1 MDQIR
6 TGEIIRM
13 MRLQKKMT
21 QSALAEK
28 IGVSDK
34 AVSKWERGCGAPD
47 VSILPVLAAELGI
60 DMENLI
66 NGEMEENELINGN
79 MKKLKFY
86 VCPDCGNIIFSAEEA
101 SVSCC
106 GKKLTALEPKKASDD
121 EKLSTEIIENEIYV
135 SSSHEMTRDNYISFA
150 ALLRDDTVIVR
161 KFYPEWNMET
171 RFPRGMNGILVWY
184 STRDG
189 AFYQYAK

>member
-6 TGEIIRM
+6 TGEIIRAL
-13 MRLQKKMT
+13 RLKKELT
-21 QSALAEK
+21 QAALAEK
-28 IGVSDK
+28 LGVSDK

-47 VSILPVLAAELGI
+47 LSILPLLASELGI

-86 VCPDCGNIIFSAEEA
+86 VCPNCENIIFSAAEA

-106 GKKLTALEPKKASDD
+106 GKKLLPLEPKKASDE
-121 EKLSTEIIENEIYV
+121 EKLTTEIIDNEIYV
-135 SSSHEMTRDNYISFA
+135 SSPHEMTRENYISFA
-150 ALLRDDTVIVR
+150 ALLRDDTVTLR

-171 RFPRGMNGILVWY
+171 RFPRGMSGILVWY

-189 AFYQYAK
+189 LFYQLIK

>member
-6 TGEIIRM
+6 TGEIIRS
-13 MRLQKKMT
+13 MRLKKKMT
-21 QSALAEK
+21 QAALAEK

-47 VSILPVLAAELGI
+47 VSILPLLAAELGI

-79 MKKLKFY
+79 MKKTRFY
-86 VCPDCGNIIFSAEEA
+86 VCPDCGNIVFSAAEA

-106 GKKLTALEPKKASDD
+106 GSKLSVLEPKKASDD
-121 EKLSTEIIENEIYV
+121 EKLSTEMIENEIYV
-135 SSSHEMTRDNYISFA
+135 SSSHEMTRENYISFA

-171 RFPRGMNGILVWY
+171 RFPRGMSGILVWY
-184 STRDG
+184 STHDG
-189 AFYQYAK
+189 LFYQYVK